1 LAESDEILVRRSQK
15 GDRQSFELL
24 VIKYQRRV
32 FSIIFRL
39 TNNPEVVEDL
49 AQETFLKAFAAI
61 KKFGRRSSFYTW
73 LRKIA
78 INTCLNYLSANAP
91 VLLEE
96 DSLVN
101 KIGHNPGFIEGKVN
115 NPENALMVKELNEG
129 MEDAV
134 ASLSRKHRIA
144 FLLRELED
152 MSYEEIAEATDCPVG
167 TVRSRLHRA
176 RQELQEKLSFYL

>member
-1 LAESDEILVRRSQK
+1 MAESDEILVRRSQK

-24 VIKYQRRV
+24 IIKYQRRI
-32 FSIIFRL
+32 FGLIFRL
-39 TNNPEVVEDL
+39 TNNTDMVEDL

-61 KKFGRRSSFYTW
+61 KQFAQKSSFYTW

-78 INTCLNYLSANAP
+78 VNTCLNYLSSNTP

-96 DSLVN
+96 DILANKLSL
-101 KIGHNPGFIEGKVN
+101 NPGFIEGKID
-115 NPENALMVKELNEG
+115 NPEGALLVKELNQG
-129 MEDAV
+129 ISDAV
-134 ASLSRKHRIA
+134 DSLSQKHRTA

-152 MSYEEIAEATDCPVG
+152 MSYEDIAEAVDCPVG

-176 RQELQEKLSFYL
+176 RQELQEKLSTYI